1 MNLKQRPTAEQC
13 YLVVVEGW
21 SHQSREGLWSA
32 PGPHY
37 FRSWPLFLRVS
48 TNAQMLIVK
57 LLRPDPSQRP
67 TAEQCLKEDFF
78 TSGYTP
84 KSLPVSCLMMPPH
97 FDTKYVIRGY
107 QGRGYEAFHYNYR
120 SDPHLEVSSSSKFFN
135 RLILMTFQ
143 KSTFG
148 VHCSHK
154 DYRVPTHI

>member
-1 MNLKQRPTAEQC
+1 MNLKQKPSVEQWR
-13 YLVVVEGW
+13 G
-21 SHQSREGLWSA
+21 SA
-32 PGPHY
+32 PEPLWGRRATHPIPHY

-97 FDTKYVIRGY
+97 FDTKYVTRGY
-107 QGRGYEAFHYNYR
+107 QGRGYQGLR
-120 SDPHLEVSSSSKFFN
+120 SVSLQLPI
-135 RLILMTFQ
+135 RPTFRSFIFIQ
-143 KSTFG
+143 VF
-148 VHCSHK
+148 
-154 DYRVPTHI
+154 